1 MNKNIHPPKIPL
13 WIIRILSGSYH
24 KSAALGDLEE
34 IYCSHRKKWGKH
46 KADLWYWRQALRSI
60 PHLIHNRVYWST
72 TMFKSYLTVTW
83 RNIKRYKG
91 YSFINIIGLAV
102 GMACCLLIIMYIS
115 DELSYDGFF
124 ENSNRI
130 YRVNTI
136 SSIGASK
143 RSFAVVPSV
152 FAPGI
157 AGSNPEIESAVRVMR
172 MGSPRVE
179 YNNTEHEISDLLMV
193 DPSFFH
199 IFSYQ
204 FTAGNPETSLNKPG
218 SMVITEEIA
227 QRVFGNQ
234 DPLGKIIYPL
244 IGPEPKPVEITG
256 VIKNVPKNSHLQ
268 FSSVIPLTALQYM
281 TGSSQPPDFLLDPY
295 YCRLHAYFLFKQ
307 NIDVKSMEAKINQ
320 VADTKWGEIYAQ
332 RGTTREFFLMK
343 IKDIHLFSP
352 NEDEPPPKGDINNVY
367 LFAAIALFVLLIACF
382 NFINLSTARSA
393 NRAAE
398 VSIRKVI
405 GSHKRQLINQ
415 FLSES
420 IILSSL
426 GMFISIFLVI
436 LFLPAFNILVG
447 KEIQLEA
454 MLNSSV
460 LAGIFG
466 IVILTGFGA
475 GSFPAFILS
484 AFDPV
489 RVLKGK
495 FHSASRNYIL
505 RKTLVIF
512 QFSISIFLIIGI
524 LTIIRQFDYIKNK
537 DLGFGKEQIL
547 VLNSFNPR
555 TEALRNNIR
564 ENPDVI
570 LSCFSRN
577 VPGVFRAYQGYNT
590 SPTDTDKETLRAYQ
604 IIADYDFVNT
614 YGLEIIWGR
623 NFSLNYST
631 DLDHV
636 LIINKKAAE
645 ILGWSRDAIGKTL
658 YNMGENNRPSK
669 VIGVVNNFHYTSLR
683 EEISPVIIELD
694 PASFGFVSVRI
705 KSERVAETLQYLG
718 SIFQEDQPDQE
729 FNYYFIDDAF
739 ANMYPEEEKAG
750 QFYLFFG
757 FLAIFVACLGLFGL
771 SSFTIAQRTKE
782 IGVRKIL
789 GASMRELLVMI
800 SKDFLLLVLA
810 SNIIAWPLAYFIMQ
824 DWLRNFAYRISV
836 TWDIFLISAVLAF
849 MIAAFTISFQSI
861 KAAVSNPVD
870 SLRFE

>member
-1 MNKNIHPPKIPL
+1 
-13 WIIRILSGSYH
+13 
-24 KSAALGDLEE
+24 
-34 IYCSHRKKWGKH
+34 
-46 KADLWYWRQALRSI
+46 
-60 PHLIHNRVYWST
+60 
-72 TMFKSYLTVTW
+72 MFKSYLTVTW

-157 AGSNPEIESAVRVMR
+157 TGSIPEIESAVRVMR

-179 YNNTEHEISDLLMV
+179 YNNTEYELPHLIMA
-193 DPSFFH
+193 DPAFFH

-204 FTAGNPETSLNKPG
+204 FIAGNPETSLEKPG
-218 SMVITEEIA
+218 SIVITEAMARII
-227 QRVFGNQ
+227 FDNQ
-234 DPLGKIIYPL
+234 DPIGKSIIPFIGGDAKPL
-244 IGPEPKPVEITG
+244 EITG
-256 VIKNVPKNSHLQ
+256 VIKEVPRNSQLQ
-268 FSSVIPLTALQYM
+268 FSAVIPLTALQYM

-295 YCRLHAYFLFKQ
+295 YCRLHTYFLFDIG
-307 NIDVKSMEAKINQ
+307 IDITSMEKKINQ
-320 VADTKWGEIYAQ
+320 TADTKWGEIYAQ
-332 RGTTREFFLMK
+332 RGTTREFFLMN

-367 LFAAIALFVLLIACF
+367 LFAAIALLVLLIACF

-405 GSHKRQLINQ
+405 GSQRSQLINQ

-420 IILSSL
+420 IILSFIGL
-426 GMFISIFLVI
+426 FISILLVI
-436 LFLPAFNILVG
+436 LVLPAFNLFVG
-447 KEIQLEA
+447 KEIQLKA
-454 MLNSSV
+454 MLNPNV
-460 LAGIFG
+460 FGGIIG
-466 IVILTGFGA
+466 IVILTGLVA
-475 GSFPAFILS
+475 GSFPALILS

-495 FHSASRNYIL
+495 FQSASRNYIL

-537 DLGFGKEQIL
+537 DLGFGKEQI
-547 VLNSFNPR
+547 VVFNSFNPR
-555 TEALRNNIR
+555 TQVLRNKIR
-564 ENPDVI
+564 ENPNVI

-623 NFSLNYST
+623 NFSRNYST
-631 DLDHV
+631 DLDRA

-645 ILGWSRDAIGKTL
+645 ILGWSGDAIGKTL

-669 VIGVVNNFHYTSLR
+669 VIGIVNNFHHTSLR

-705 KSERVAETLQYLG
+705 KSDNVAETLQYLG
-718 SIFQEDQPDQE
+718 SVFKEDQPDQE

-750 QFYLFFG
+750 QFYLSFG

-810 SNIIAWPLAYFIMQ
+810 SNLIAWPLAYFIMQ
-824 DWLRNFAYRISV
+824 GWLRNFAYRISIS
-836 TWDIFLISAVLAF
+836 WDIFLISAVLAF

-861 KAAVSNPVD
+861 KAAVSNPID